1 MHGCYLET
9 LKHRETSA
17 IPRWLE
23 TKTPTQKLKV
33 YDTLINYVL
42 GLCLHRLYFFF
53 FQSSSNRILA
63 LWCFKT
69 DNTLYTTE
77 EHNVLEDSI
86 TSSSSSIYLQI
97 PFILTHRPPH
107 TTWKQTGTF
116 LTGASQIW
124 LPERAQ
130 CGQLWSGVF
139 FTKPKCK
146 SSPRRAG
153 CALWLWQKCASGS
166 YGWALALCHSSL
178 SYKMAVF
185 WFLFFFSGPM
195 LYKRR
200 NYCFQWRYHMLLF
213 LRIQRR
219 TRN

>member
-1 MHGCYLET
+1 MIHWSAMYLVC
-9 LKHRETSA
+9 
-17 IPRWLE
+17 
-23 TKTPTQKLKV
+23 V
-33 YDTLINYVL
+33 YTDCVF
-42 GLCLHRLYFFF
+42 FFF
-53 FQSSSNRILA
+53 FQSSSNSILA

-153 CALWLWQKCASGS
+153 CALWLCQKCASGS
-166 YGWALALCHSSL
+166 YSWALALCHSSL